1 MALNN
6 VGLYFKPIICSHGGW
21 PLRIDAMEL
30 GAGRRLVTTLRFS
43 RQHRLNRHAC
53 YYARRMRDEYLCG
66 DTWRRLSF
74 N

>member
-1 MALNN
+1 MPYAIFHMAYGIFLLSYGGGAVALNN

-43 RQHRLNRHAC
+43 RFGVGRQAI
-53 YYARRMRDEYLCG
+53 
-66 DTWRRLSF
+66 
-74 N
+74 